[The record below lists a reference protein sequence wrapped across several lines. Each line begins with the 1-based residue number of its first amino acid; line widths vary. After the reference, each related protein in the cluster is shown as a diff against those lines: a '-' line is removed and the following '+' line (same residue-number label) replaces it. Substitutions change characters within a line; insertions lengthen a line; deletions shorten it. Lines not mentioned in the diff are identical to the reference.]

1 MPLLGISDTYWGK
14 ILPMWKSV
22 VSIAHSTKYVWT
34 IKLLAS
40 EDNKLIEDV
49 EELYEIK
56 QYKETTKMVQE
67 VARKK
72 NGQ

>member
-1 MPLLGISDTYWGK
+1 MPLLGISDTSWGK
-14 ILPMWKSV
+14 SPLFPLHTPQNMSEQV
-22 VSIAHSTKYVWT
+22 
-34 IKLLAS
+34 LAS

-56 QYKETTKMVQE
+56 HYKETTKMVQE

>member
-1 MPLLGISDTYWGK
+1 MSEQ
-14 ILPMWKSV
+14 V
-22 VSIAHSTKYVWT
+22 
-34 IKLLAS
+34 LAS

-72 NGQ
+72 NVQ